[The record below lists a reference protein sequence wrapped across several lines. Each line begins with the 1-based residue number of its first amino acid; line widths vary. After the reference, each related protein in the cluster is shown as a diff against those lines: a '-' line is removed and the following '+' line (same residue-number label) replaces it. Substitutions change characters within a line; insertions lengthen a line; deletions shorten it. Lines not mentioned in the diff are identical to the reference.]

1 MKGTMKYK
9 VKCPGCKKTEVHSD
23 KKNDSHQRYICWK
36 CKRAFIVDWIT
47 LTATLT
53 EKERIE

>member
-23 KKNDSHQRYICWK
+23 KKRQSPALYMLEMQTSIHRRLAYTHSNTY
-36 CKRAFIVDWIT
+36 
-47 LTATLT
+47 
-53 EKERIE
+53 